1 MALIFKMITLSFELS
16 LLDSRE
22 MLESACTFLISVISQ
37 SCIFLVFTLLLYLL
51 SPFIPNIGMHILPT
65 VLYTF
70 LKVLTRRLCLLIK
83 SFFHW

>member
-1 MALIFKMITLSFELS
+1 
-16 LLDSRE
+16 

-65 VLYTF
+65 VLGGAYKETLF
-70 LKVLTRRLCLLIK
+70 TDQKLLSLVIISFLLITLMCD
-83 SFFHW
+83 SG